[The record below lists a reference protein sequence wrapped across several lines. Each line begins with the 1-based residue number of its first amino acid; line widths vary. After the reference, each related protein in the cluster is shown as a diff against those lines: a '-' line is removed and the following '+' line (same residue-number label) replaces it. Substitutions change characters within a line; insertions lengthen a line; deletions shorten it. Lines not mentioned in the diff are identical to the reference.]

1 MRLTFSKYQ
10 GTGNDFIL
18 INQLNQVQELDT
30 KVVAQLCHRKFGIGA
45 DGLMLLQKA
54 DSYDFRMVYYNAD
67 GKEGTMCGNG
77 GRCITKFAFDSGLRK
92 QNFNFI
98 AVDGPHEASI
108 EPNGLIRLKMKDV
121 TGYESHT
128 MYDVVDTGSPHVV
141 KDVQDLKGYDV
152 YTEGKA
158 IRNSKKFIE
167 AGINVNF
174 VQVLDESVLYV
185 RTFERGVEDETLSC
199 GTGVTAAAL
208 VHAHN
213 ERGFNHV
220 EIKTNGGRIFV
231 EFDKTG
237 DRSFENIWLIGPAEK
252 VFEGTIEI

>member
-1 MRLTFSKYQ
+1 MQLSFSKYQ

-18 INQLNQVQELDT
+18 INQLELAQAPDT
-30 KVVAQLCHRKFGIGA
+30 DTIAHLCHRKFGIGA

-54 DSYDFRMVYYNAD
+54 DGYDFRMVYYNAD

-77 GRCITKFAFDSGLRK
+77 GRCITRFAYDSGLRK
-92 QNFNFI
+92 RSFNFI

-108 EPNGLIRLKMKDV
+108 ELNGLIRLKMKNV
-121 TGYESHT
+121 AGYESHT
-128 MYDVVDTGSPHVV
+128 MFDVVDTGSPHVV
-141 KDVQDLKGYDV
+141 KDVQDLTGYDV

-158 IRNSKKFIE
+158 IRNSKKYAE

-174 VQVLDESVLYV
+174 VQVLDKSMLYV

-220 EIKTNGGRIFV
+220 EIKTNGGRIYV
-231 EFDKTG
+231 EFEKTG
-237 DRSFENIWLIGPAEK
+237 DRSFENIWLIGPVEK
-252 VFEGTIEI
+252 VFEGTIAI